1 MPRLN
6 ICVDDVGLGPGVGEA
21 VLRLTEMGILGS
33 ASCMVNLP
41 QARNIP
47 IQLRHLIA
55 GLDLGLHFNL
65 TCGRPVSEIPD
76 DSVLLG
82 PDGAF
87 STFGRLARRSYVRA
101 VPAEEVA
108 GELESQWQ
116 RFTELFGRE
125 PDHLDGHHHVQ
136 QLPVIRDVVLR
147 FCARAFRRSFYVRNS
162 GTSLFQAM
170 RQGPGG
176 MNAFWIGRPGSA
188 MRRALRAK
196 GIATNARFS
205 GVIPLATQTF
215 DGLLSTLRSALGAV
229 AGGDCLMMAHA
240 STPDPAVSAFDT
252 YVDGRIVELEVL
264 ASTDFRRALDDLG
277 FVPGSGV

>member
-41 QARNIP
+41 QARNVP
-47 IQLRHLIA
+47 VQFRHLIA
-55 GLDLGLHFNL
+55 GIDLGLHFNL
-65 TCGRPVSEIPD
+65 T
-76 DSVLLG
+76 
-82 PDGAF
+82 
-87 STFGRLARRSYVRA
+87 RA

-108 GELESQWQ
+108 GELEAQWQ
-116 RFTELFGRE
+116 RFAELFGRE

-162 GTSLFQAM
+162 GTSLLQAV

>member
-1 MPRLN
+1 MRMPRLN
-6 ICVDDVGLGPGVGEA
+6 VCVDDVGLGAGVGKA
-21 VLRLTEMGILGS
+21 VLRLAEIGILGS

-41 QARNIP
+41 QAP
-47 IQLRHLIA
+47 DVPAQLRHLVA

-65 TCGRPVSEIPD
+65 TCGRPSSEIPY

-87 STFGRLARRSYVRA
+87 STFGHPPGERA
-101 VPAEEVA
+101 EHVQ
-108 GELESQWQ
+108 G
-116 RFTELFGRE
+116 FTELFGRE

-162 GTSLFQAM
+162 GTSLFQAV